1 MAGQKL
7 DEPYTRIANEI
18 LEEVARRKF
27 NGTQHSILLIVWR
40 YTYGFNRKSHE
51 LSVTFLAE
59 AIQSDPK
66 GVKRELNRLL
76 ERKVLKVTKVAH
88 GKRSRM
94 IGFNKY
100 FSQWLE
106 GEIPPPKKPKS
117 SGGQSSPSEGANPPP
132 VEGDS
137 SPPKKERKKTLKK
150 EEIYMKIPEGKTAYA
165 DTVFLTPEQ
174 YEKLCADFSKK
185 TVDDMI
191 EALDEWQ
198 TNKTA
203 RQQKKDHNKTIRVWI
218 KRDQAK
224 GKPVTKAQKKE
235 QEMSILNQFYEEGAA
250 READGNGELLGNGQ
264 DRLPLL

>member
-1 MAGQKL
+1 MVGQKL
-7 DEPYTRIANEI
+7 DEPYTRIANDI

-51 LSVTFLAE
+51 LSVTFLSE
-59 AIQSDPK
+59 AIQADPK
-66 GVKRELNRLL
+66 GIKRELNRLL
-76 ERKVLKVTKVAH
+76 DRKVLKVTKVAY

-106 GEIPPPKKPKS
+106 GESPPPKKPKS
-117 SGGQSSPSEGANPPP
+117 SGGQSSPGEGANTPP

-150 EEIYMKIPEGKTAYA
+150 EEIYMKIPEGKAAYA
-165 DTVFLTPEQ
+165 DTVFLTTEQ
-174 YEKLCADFSKK
+174 YDKLCVDFTKK

-203 RQQKKDHNKTIRVWI
+203 KQQKKDHNKTIRVWI

-224 GKPVTKAQKKE
+224 RAPKGQTMNGALDSMLQK
-235 QEMSILNQFYEEGAA
+235 
-250 READGNGELLGNGQ
+250 ELTAGDTRGSNPDHQ
-264 DRLPLL
+264 VHQQSLPEF

>member
-1 MAGQKL
+1 MAGPELK
-7 DEPYTRIANEI
+7 DGYTQIANEI

-66 GVKRELNRLL
+66 GVKRELGRLL

-100 FSQWLE
+100 FSQWTE
-106 GEIPPPKKPKS
+106 GENPPPKKIES
-117 SGGQSSPSEGANPPP
+117 SGGQSPG
-132 VEGDS
+132 
-137 SPPKKERKKTLKK
+137 KKDEVA
-150 EEIYMKIPEGKTAYA
+150 MKIPPGKKAYA
-165 DTVFLTPEQ
+165 DTVFLTTEQ
-174 YEKLCADFSKK
+174 YDKLCADFTKK

-224 GKPVTKAQKKE
+224 SPVSKAQKKE
-235 QEMSILNQFYEEGAA
+235 QEMNILNQFYEEGAA

>member
-1 MAGQKL
+1 MVGQKL

-76 ERKVLKVTKVAH
+76 ERKVLKITKVAH

-106 GEIPPPKKPKS
+106 GENPPPKKTES
-117 SGGQSSPSEGANPPP
+117 SGGQSSPSQGANSPP
-132 VEGDS
+132 VEGDN
-137 SPPKKERKKTLKK
+137 SPPKKERKKTIKK
-150 EEIYMKIPEGKTAYA
+150 EEIYMRKCPQGKQEYA
-165 DTVFLTPEQ
+165 DTVYLTPEQ
-174 YEKLCADFSKK
+174 YEKLCADFGKQR
-185 TVDDMI
+185 VDNTI

-198 TNKTA
+198 TNK
-203 RQQKKDHNKTIRVWI
+203 RPSQHKKDHNKTLRVWI
-218 KRDQAK
+218 KRDLEKKSSK
-224 GKPVTKAQKKE
+224 GQTMNSALDTMLQK
-235 QEMSILNQFYEEGAA
+235 
-250 READGNGELLGNGQ
+250 ELTAGDTRGSNSNHQVHQQG
-264 DRLPLL
+264 LPELQY

>member
-76 ERKVLKVTKVAH
+76 ERKVLKITKVAH
-88 GKRSRM
+88 GNRSRM
-94 IGFNKY
+94 ISFNKY

-106 GEIPPPKKPKS
+106 GEKPPPKKAKS
-117 SGGQSSPSEGANPPP
+117 SGGQSSPSLGANPPLL
-132 VEGDS
+132 VGDS
-137 SPPKKERKKTLKK
+137 SPPKKERKKNIKK
-150 EEIYMKIPEGKTAYA
+150 EEIDMKIPPGKQAYA

-174 YEKLCADFSKK
+174 YEKLCADFGKK
-185 TVDDMI
+185 RVDDTI

-198 TNKTA
+198 TNKKPS
-203 RQQKKDHNKTIRVWI
+203 QHKKDHNKTLRVWI
-218 KRDQAK
+218 KKDLERN
-224 GKPVTKAQKKE
+224 PISKAQKKQ
-235 QEMSILNQFYEEGAA
+235 QEMNILNQFYEEGAA
-250 READGNGELLGNGQ
+250 REANGNGELLGDDQN
-264 DRLPLL
+264 RLSLL